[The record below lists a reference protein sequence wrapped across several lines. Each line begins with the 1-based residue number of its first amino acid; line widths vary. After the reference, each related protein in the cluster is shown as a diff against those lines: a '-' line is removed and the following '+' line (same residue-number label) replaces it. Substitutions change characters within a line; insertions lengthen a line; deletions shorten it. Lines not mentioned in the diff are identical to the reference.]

1 MGAQVY
7 CGRAV
12 LRDGR
17 RVELYRSTAGE
28 ELDEYYV
35 REFVESEVHGSVHD
49 MHRRRPIGRF
59 ETFREAVAALERGM
73 A

>member
-7 CGRAV
+7 CGLAV
-12 LRDGR
+12 MRDGT
-17 RVELYRSTAGE
+17 RVELYRSTVGE
-28 ELDEYYV
+28 ELDEYYI

-59 ETFREAVAALERGM
+59 ATFREAAASLERAG

>member
-35 REFVESEVHGSVHD
+35 RERVDGQTFGSVHD

-59 ETFREAVAALERGM
+59 ETFREAVAAMERGL

>member
-12 LRDGR
+12 LRDGS
-17 RVELYRSTAGE
+17 RVELYRATAGE
-28 ELDEYYV
+28 TADEYFI
-35 REFVESEVHGSVHD
+35 RERVEEQSFGAVHD

-59 ETFREAVAALERGM
+59 ETFREAAQALERGL

>member
-12 LRDGR
+12 MRDGTR
-17 RVELYRSTAGE
+17 AEIYRATAGE

-35 REFVESEVHGSVHD
+35 REAVGEDGAGPVHGL
-49 MHRRRPIGRF
+49 HRRRPIGRF
-59 ETFREAVAALERGM
+59 ATFREAVAALERGM

>member
-28 ELDEYYV
+28 ELDEDYV
-35 REFVESEVHGSVHD
+35 REAVEGRTFGAVHD

-59 ETFREAVAALERGM
+59 ETFREAVAAMERGL